1 MIRGGLEQ
9 RLRALEAVRSAAKK
23 GYTRFLTERGRIFS
37 TPLSVL
43 DYVRQFGAYTPNE
56 EKLVKVLRNFDK
68 HEPIDGLSASF
79 YKLDDEILAAGK
91 WEIPV
96 LKSDEIR

>member
-1 MIRGGLEQ
+1 MIRGSLEQ
-9 RLRALEAVRSAAKK
+9 RLRALESGRSAAKK

-37 TPLSVL
+37 TPLSVQA
-43 DYVRQFGAYTPNE
+43 YVQQFGAYTPNE
-56 EKLVKVLRNFDK
+56 ERLVKVLHNFD
-68 HEPIDGLSASF
+68 EPMDALSASF
-79 YKLDDEILAAGK
+79 YELDDEILAAGK

>member
-1 MIRGGLEQ
+1 MVLGTLEQ
-9 RLRALEAVRSAAKK
+9 RLRALEAGRSAARK

-37 TPLSVL
+37 TPLSVP

-56 EKLVKVLRNFDK
+56 ERLVKVLHNSD
-68 HEPIDGLSASF
+68 ELPDSLSASLSEW
-79 YKLDDEILAAGK
+79 YDELLTAGK
-91 WEIPV
+91 WEIPL